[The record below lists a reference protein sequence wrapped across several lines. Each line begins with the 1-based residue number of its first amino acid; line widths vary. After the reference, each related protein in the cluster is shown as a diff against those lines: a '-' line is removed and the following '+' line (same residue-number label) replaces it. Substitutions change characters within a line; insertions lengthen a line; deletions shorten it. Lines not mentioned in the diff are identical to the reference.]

1 MRKILENLIEKIL
14 NFFNRSNEKKRM
26 VSLKK
31 DIMSIMVDNGYLYT
45 QVRPNIDRFVKELEK
60 TNIFEKDFIFVYES
74 TLNKWNAK
82 NKRANISRQS
92 LSVSGIS
99 FCFVYK
105 IESITVNENK
115 SNLIRFNICL

>member
-74 TLNKWNAK
+74 TLNK
-82 NKRANISRQS
+82 
-92 LSVSGIS
+92 
-99 FCFVYK
+99 
-105 IESITVNENK
+105 
-115 SNLIRFNICL
+115 